1 MEQFEI
7 LQTIGKGSFGVVH
20 KVKRHADNKVYAC
33 KEINYGSMS
42 EREKQ
47 QLVAEVN
54 ILRDLSHPN
63 IVKYYER
70 YRHPTYCRI
79 IDKKNTKIFLIMEYC
94 PGGDLSQLLRKCRK
108 EKDYIAE
115 DVVWKVFSQLCLAL
129 NECHNRSLT
138 GRILHRDVKP
148 ANVFLDDQ
156 NNIKLGDFG
165 LARILSENSVFCKTH
180 VGTPYYMSPE

>member
-1 MEQFEI
+1 
-7 LQTIGKGSFGVVH
+7 
-20 KVKRHADNKVYAC
+20 
-33 KEINYGSMS
+33 
-42 EREKQ
+42 
-47 QLVAEVN
+47 
-54 ILRDLSHPN
+54 
-63 IVKYYER
+63 
-70 YRHPTYCRI
+70 
-79 IDKKNTKIFLIMEYC
+79 MEYC

-115 DVVWKVFSQLCLAL
+115 DVVWKVFAQLCVAL
-129 NECHNRSLT
+129 NECHNRPQG

-165 LARILSENSVFCKTH
+165 LARIMGEDSVFCKTH